1 MASDVHEHY
10 PGWKTSSRATHRAS
24 YIVSRNYNIIPT
36 SPLQKGATFHKP
48 SQSLPDKVTLDQ
60 SAMTVMTDF
69 TVVTAYTIFPL
80 ETIEAARAKMI
91 HRGVRMLLV
100 VDDQNHILGLITS
113 SDLTSEKPMQVVQTQ
128 GIRHSDVMV
137 KDIMTPRERLEV
149 LCMDSLQTAHV
160 GDIVTT
166 LKTHGRQHALVVER
180 AQDRSQILRGMFSV
194 SQISRQLGS
203 QVETAG
209 VASTFA
215 ELGAELGR

>member
-1 MASDVHEHY
+1 M
-10 PGWKTSSRATHRAS
+10 
-24 YIVSRNYNIIPT
+24 SRNYNVIPT

-48 SQSLPDKVTLDQ
+48 CQQLPQQVSLDQ
-60 SAMTVMTDF
+60 PAANVMTDF

-137 KDIMTPRERLEV
+137 KDIMTPREKLEV
-149 LCMDSLQTAHV
+149 LCMTDLQTAHV
-160 GDIVTT
+160 GDIVAT

-180 AQDRSQILRGMFSV
+180 TTDRSQILRGMFSV
-194 SQISRQLGS
+194 SQISRQLGAH
-203 QVETAG
+203 VETSG

-215 ELGAELGR
+215 ELGVELGR